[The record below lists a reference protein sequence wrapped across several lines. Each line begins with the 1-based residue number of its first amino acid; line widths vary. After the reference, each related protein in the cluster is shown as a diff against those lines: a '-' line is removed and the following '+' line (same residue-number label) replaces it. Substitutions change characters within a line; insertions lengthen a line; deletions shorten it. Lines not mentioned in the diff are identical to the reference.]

1 MKKITG
7 NVIAALAGAAAGA
20 VGGSI
25 LAGKALNKTDY
36 QQLANKHL
44 AIMKLYDQWLQTKQ
58 EGKSMVEYFHQN
70 HISSIAVYGMSFVG
84 QRLYE
89 ELKDSD
95 ITISYAVDKNAAG
108 IYADVDILTPDDDLP
123 QTDAIVVTAVY
134 FFNEIEEL
142 LEEKTTAKILS
153 LEDILYE
160 M

>member
-1 MKKITG
+1 MKKSISG
-7 NVIAALAGAAAGA
+7 VIAALAGVAVGAAG
-20 VGGSI
+20 GTI
-25 LAGKALNKTDY
+25 IAGKALNKTDY

-44 AIMKLYDQWLQTKQ
+44 AIMKLYDQWMQTKQ
-58 EGKSMVEYFHQN
+58 EGKSVVDYFHQN
-70 HISSIAVYGMSFVG
+70 DINSIAIYGMSFVG

-95 ITISYAVDKNAAG
+95 ITIRYAVDKNAAG

-123 QTDAIVVTAVY
+123 QTDAVVVTAVY

-142 LEEKTTAKILS
+142 LEEKTDARILS
-153 LEDILYE
+153 FEDILYE

>member
-25 LAGKALNKTDY
+25 LAGIALNKTDY

-70 HISSIAVYGMSFVG
+70 HINSIAVYGMSFVG

>member
-1 MKKITG
+1 
-7 NVIAALAGAAAGA
+7 
-20 VGGSI
+20 
-25 LAGKALNKTDY
+25 
-36 QQLANKHL
+36 
-44 AIMKLYDQWLQTKQ
+44 
-58 EGKSMVEYFHQN
+58 MVEYFHQN
-70 HISSIAVYGMSFVG
+70 HINSIAVYGMSFVG